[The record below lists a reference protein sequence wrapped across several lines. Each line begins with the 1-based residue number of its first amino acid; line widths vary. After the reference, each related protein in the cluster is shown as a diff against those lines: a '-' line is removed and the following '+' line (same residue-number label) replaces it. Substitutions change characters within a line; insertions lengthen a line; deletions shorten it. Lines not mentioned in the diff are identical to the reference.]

1 MHRRPDLNVEDLHQ
15 QRPDRSH
22 ATAQAAYTPLSRD
35 AYFNSPGRCT
45 KGAPRAEPPRPVL
58 GACAARPQAPSSGP
72 TCRTGHPDARAAR
85 PLRVD
90 VAGGGPVGLLLGLTL
105 KHYLGRGA
113 QVRLFDPR
121 WHAVHGR
128 MHWRGATE
136 GNARRRQVN
145 TLQGRPY
152 GLLPEPILERMF
164 VPGKFEE
171 MWPLSADSPRGDR
184 RPRNI
189 SICDIEDALLALA
202 QDIDGIELLPEAYQA
217 VDSAAAPADVL
228 AICDGANS
236 ITRERYAAQ
245 FGQPDRS
252 PYSIDGQHHEE
263 TILGLDVESTL
274 KAGETV
280 MLTLMNNRFLLNT
293 VRGKGFLNMRLTAD
307 EARGLHPHGSL
318 IDGGRARDLAL
329 WPRLLEGLH
338 LFGIA
343 EDKLRSVRVFRTS
356 MVQRARFSAPLHQ
369 GTYGFL
375 LGDAANAIHFWPGRG
390 LNSGIVSAVS
400 LARCLASH
408 WKGRPLRDSDF
419 IRHEG
424 VMHMLQYRHK
434 SRAWRTVVS
443 EDSQGV
449 LHPISR
455 RIEAG
460 LNGPF
465 DAESDL
471 EHLCARAAKLRSRL
485 SGRLADL
492 PTVQALR
499 ERLQAASAQ
508 TLRVLV
514 ESGAWVT
521 SSVGGEEVELDRL
534 LPLEECAGAG
544 AGWTAALSRRPA
556 V

>member
-1 MHRRPDLNVEDLHQ
+1 MHRRPDLSAEVLQQ
-15 QRPDRSH
+15 QRPERSPT
-22 ATAQAAYTPLSRD
+22 TAASADAPLSRD
-35 AYFNSPGRCT
+35 AFFYPLGRCPE
-45 KGAPRAEPPRPVL
+45 GAPRAEPPPPAP
-58 GACAARPQAPSSGP
+58 GACAARTPAPSTAP
-72 TCRTGHPDARAAR
+72 TCRAGHPGERAAR

-90 VAGGGPVGLLLGLTL
+90 VAGGGPVGLLLGLVL
-105 KHYLGRGA
+105 KHHLGRDA

-121 WHAVHGR
+121 WHAVQGR
-128 MHWRGATE
+128 MHWRGAAE

-171 MWPLSADSPRGDR
+171 MWPLSADSPRSDR
-184 RPRNI
+184 RPRNVC
-189 SICDIEDALLALA
+189 ICDIEDALLALA
-202 QDIDGIELLPEAYQA
+202 QDIDGIELFPEAYRA
-217 VDSAAAPADVL
+217 VEGAPAPADVL

-236 ITRERYAAQ
+236 STRERYAAQ

-274 KAGETV
+274 TAGETV
-280 MLTLMNNRFLLNT
+280 MLTLLNNRFLLNT
-293 VRGKGFLNMRLTAD
+293 VGGKGFLNMRLTAD
-307 EARGLHPHGSL
+307 EARGLQPHGFP
-318 IDGGRARDLAL
+318 IDGGRARGLAL
-329 WPRLLEGLH
+329 WPDLLEGLR

-356 MVQRARFSAPLHQ
+356 MVQRARFSAPLHP
-369 GTYGFL
+369 GTHGFL

-400 LARCLASH
+400 LARCLASR

-460 LNGPF
+460 LKGPF
-465 DAESDL
+465 DAAADL
-471 EHLCARAAKLRSRL
+471 EQLCVRAAELRSRL
-485 SGRLADL
+485 SGRLAGL

-514 ESGAWVT
+514 ESGEWIT
-521 SSVGGEEVELDRL
+521 GSVGGEEVDLDRL
-534 LPLEECAGAG
+534 LPLEDCAR
-544 AGWTAALSRRPA
+544 AGWTAATSQAPA
-556 V
+556 A